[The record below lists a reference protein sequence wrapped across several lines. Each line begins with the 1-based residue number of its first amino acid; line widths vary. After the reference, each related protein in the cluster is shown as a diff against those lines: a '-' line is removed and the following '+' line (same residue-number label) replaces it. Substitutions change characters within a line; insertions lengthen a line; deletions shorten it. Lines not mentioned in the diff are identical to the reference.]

1 MYIDLSKTSGAS
13 PPALGDF
20 PAHLFGPQ
28 DAPRPTPPRF
38 HISDD
43 LWNGYSVEQ
52 VAKHKARLI
61 ETGRWLLPNGGGE
74 YVVRLTIQALRPVF
88 KDVPVEIPESV
99 NAQLL
104 YDFEFDGNEYVDTTC
119 VFKKRYS
126 GCPYSE
132 RQAALEEFAAQ
143 SFSSVGW
150 SSRTFIAVPKWWDGE
165 WMCFRLHSTLGE
177 ETAETVAA
185 ARDVLIMALQDRSV
199 QKIEAEPRKPS
210 KLWKLGIGKKRHDD
224 APSDTREITL
234 YCPRRVSTANHGGTH
249 ASPKMHFRA
258 EHTRQQPY
266 GPRKSPSYREI
277 VIEGTWINAADV
289 DVSELGTPIKLY
301 KLVGGE

>member
-1 MYIDLSKTSGAS
+1 MSIDLSKTSGAS

-20 PAHLFGPQ
+20 PAHLFGLQ
-28 DAPRPTPPRF
+28 DTPTPRPTPPRF

-43 LWNGYSVEQ
+43 LWNGYNVEQ

-74 YVVRLTIQALRPVF
+74 YVVRLTIEALRPVF
-88 KDVPVEIPESV
+88 GKIPESAD
-99 NAQLL
+99 AQLF

-126 GCPYSE
+126 GCPFSE
-132 RQAALEEFAAQ
+132 RQAALEEFAKQ
-143 SFSSVGW
+143 SPVEW
-150 SSRTFIAVPKWWDGE
+150 SWRTFIAAPKWWDGE

-177 ETAETVAA
+177 ETAAA

-224 APSDTREITL
+224 APSDTREVTL